1 MSSLCDQ
8 GYYSL
13 CVTEVTNHLVCEL
26 VFASINNMCI
36 RCPVSLQ
43 YTAWR
48 QGDDG
53 HWTEHQF
60 IVRRR
65 HKEFVALQQ
74 RLGVYPAY
82 KSELKGQH
90 SEFCKCSETYL
101 KNSA

>member
-1 MSSLCDQ
+1 M
-8 GYYSL
+8 
-13 CVTEVTNHLVCEL
+13 TEVTNHLMCEFVFVSISNVCL
-26 VFASINNMCI
+26 DVL
-36 RCPVSLQ
+36 CPQ

-48 QGDDG
+48 QGDSDQ
-53 HWTEHQF
+53 WTEHQF

-90 SEFCKCSETYL
+90 SEFVNVL
-101 KNSA
+101 KLI